1 MLKRRTILQA
11 GAAVLAAPYVARA
24 QALTRVTFRMNWTW
38 QGHMGPFFLGR
49 DRNFFREAGIDLEL
63 GEGRGSATTVRL
75 VGNKQDMFGLN
86 DTGTM
91 MFAVS
96 EGITVK
102 HVFTLSDSD
111 LCAIWIE
118 GRTPDLRSA
127 RDLVG
132 KRIAVT
138 AGDSLH
144 QLFPAVLAANG
155 LDIRQMNMVFVD
167 AAAKVPALR
176 EGRVDVLLGGAS
188 DQPVILRH
196 QNVPAKFLTFTDMNF
211 RTVGLGISVHND
223 TLQSNADLVRRF
235 VGACQRSYAA
245 AVADPGAAIDALLR
259 TARLER
265 EVMLGS
271 LNAIIGL
278 IQDRRRIGFADPAAM
293 QSTLDA
299 LKQHRGLN
307 TTQPATA
314 FYTNDLLQT
323 LAG

>member
-1 MLKRRTILQA
+1 MIRRRTVMMT
-11 GAAVLAAPYVARA
+11 GAAMLATPFVARA
-24 QALTRVTFRMNWTW
+24 QSLTPVSFRMNWTW
-38 QGHMGPFFLGR
+38 QGHMAPFFLGR
-49 DRNFFREAGIDLEL
+49 ERGFFREAGIDIAL

-75 VGNKQDMFGLN
+75 VGNRNDTFGLN

-91 MFAVS
+91 MFAVA

-155 LDIRQMNMVFVD
+155 LDIRQMQMVFVD
-167 AAAKVPALR
+167 ATAKVPALR

-196 QNVPAKFLTFTDMNF
+196 QGVPAKFLTFTEMGF
-211 RTVGLGISVHND
+211 QTVGLGISVHND
-223 TLQSNADLVRRF
+223 TLASNADGVRRF
-235 VGACQRSYAA
+235 VGACQRSYLEAIR
-245 AVADPGAAIDALLR
+245 DPGAAIDILLR

-271 LNAIIGL
+271 LNSIIAL
-278 IQDRRRIGFADPAAM
+278 IQDRRRVGFSDPAAM
-293 QSTLDA
+293 QGTLDA
-299 LKQHRGLN
+299 LKQYRGLN
-307 TTQPATA
+307 TTEAATA
-314 FYTNDLLQT
+314 FYTNDFIAT
-323 LAG
+323 AAS

>member
-11 GAAVLAAPYVARA
+11 GVAALATPYVARA
-24 QALTRVTFRMNWTW
+24 QALTRVSFRMNWTW

-49 DRNFFREAGIDLEL
+49 ERNFFREAGIDLEL

-96 EGITVK
+96 EGITVR

-111 LCAIWIE
+111 LAAIWIE

-155 LDIRQMNMVFVD
+155 LNMNQMNMVFVD

-196 QNVPAKFLTFTDMNF
+196 QNVPAKFLTFTEMNF

-245 AVADPGAAIDALLR
+245 AVSDPGAAIDVLLR

-271 LNAIIGL
+271 LSAIIGL

-293 QSTLDA
+293 QATLDA

-314 FYTNDLLQT
+314 FYTNDMLQT